1 MSMGHVKNHL
11 ATLVCGVF
19 AAVLTGL
26 WPLMVDVDPILHI
39 VFLMAVPIMWF
50 LVFITWIAQKEADY
64 NHGSTEVHTHDE
76 KKNKDELSTQD
87 LITYKLSLGEYL
99 KDVNSEAEIARLKKE
114 IEHLKTRVEIESIRA
129 EIYNLKI
136 LAAKNN

>member
-19 AAVLTGL
+19 AVVLTGL
-26 WPLMVDVDPILHI
+26 WPLMIDFEPILNI
-39 VFLMAVPIMWF
+39 IFLMAVPIMWF
-50 LVFITWIAQKEADY
+50 LVFITWIAQKAADY
-64 NHGSTEVHTHDE
+64 NHVHTPDE
-76 KKNKDELSTQD
+76 KKNDDELTTQE
-87 LITYKLSLGEYL
+87 LSTYKLSLSEYL
-99 KDVNSEAEIARLKKE
+99 KDVNGETEISRLKEE

-129 EIYNLKI
+129 EIYNLKM

>member
-26 WPLMVDVDPILHI
+26 WPLMLEVDPILHL

-50 LVFITWIAQKEADY
+50 LVFITWIAQKAADY
-64 NHGSTEVHTHDE
+64 NHGPTGVHTHDE

-87 LITYKLSLGEYL
+87 LITYKLRLGE
-99 KDVNSEAEIARLKKE
+99 
-114 IEHLKTRVEIESIRA
+114 
-129 EIYNLKI
+129 
-136 LAAKNN
+136 